1 VEGYR
6 IRFDGGQYKSTVGL
20 DLVDMPTNNG
30 RILRRF
36 LLFLCLEKDPK
47 MAKNRPMM
55 LIRAMTTAQETRL
68 LQARQILKLTWKT
81 IAMILLTR
89 HFRPKQ
95 ETGQRSSKELCQ
107 YRRCKVQCTFHS
119 QDQEYVELSRWVF
132 SQRCECRRKV
142 RDKDSSLTPQR
153 VKALE
158 GIGFVWSLS
167 RPCWEDRFCELA
179 DYRKSHGT
187 AMILLDAA
195 KILS

>member
-1 VEGYR
+1 MEGYR

-95 ETGQRSSKELCQ
+95 ETGQRSSKNSVSIVVARYNALFIP
-107 YRRCKVQCTFHS
+107 RIKS
-119 QDQEYVELSRWVF
+119 MLSFRGGSF
-132 SQRCECRRKV
+132 PSAASAGV
-142 RDKDSSLTPQR
+142 RSET
-153 VKALE
+153 
-158 GIGFVWSLS
+158 
-167 RPCWEDRFCELA
+167 
-179 DYRKSHGT
+179 
-187 AMILLDAA
+187 
-195 KILS
+195 KILV